1 VTVQIRTPVMRHI
14 EACAVSRFPEE
25 ACGLLVGRH
34 RDGTVIVSDAHES
47 PNIAADRR
55 NHFEVDPGLRL
66 RLQRTVREQGDDI
79 VGIFHSHPSGDPTP
93 SATDQ
98 AAIWEPDLLW
108 LITAVQDGAV
118 GDTHAYAAQNTAPP
132 GFRRLD
138 MERA

>member
-34 RDGTVIVSDAHES
+34 HDGTVIVS
-47 PNIAADRR
+47 DRR